1 MVKYFW
7 FLVAFSAIAIELYPV
22 MYLVVDMMSHGLLG
36 GKGVLTESNA
46 YMAGFY
52 MHIFGGGAAYAMP
65 CRAWHPACF

>member
-7 FLVAFSAIAIELYPV
+7 FLVAFSAIAIGLYPV

-46 YMAGFY
+46 YMHLY
-52 MHIFGGGAAYAMP
+52 
-65 CRAWHPACF
+65 RAPPYPMDFS